1 MKFSKKGEL
10 TTQQIVIL
18 IILIVSFAVVVFFLI
33 RINLGKQ
40 TEQEICHNS
49 VVTRGKSILPADTF
63 PLQCKRQ
70 YVCFS
75 SDGSCE
81 QMTNPEIIRVNNKDD
96 LYGALSEQLAECW
109 WMFGEGRINYVGS
122 DALPTL
128 YCSICSQIAFDDSV
142 SNRIFLGAQEF
153 DKREFY
159 NYMATH
165 TYSGSQTYLQYLLG
179 TNDLNRIY
187 SGDFGNVSLQSQH
200 YSLVGAWSETSGW
213 TWAGIGAVAFVG
225 IAVTGGAGL
234 VVGALAFAVGG
245 TSSYFLA
252 PVILGSS
259 GNRFIPST
267 LIEVN
272 SPQFYDLGC
281 EVITTSS

>member
-1 MKFSKKGEL
+1 MEFSKKGEL

-18 IILIVSFAVVVFFLI
+18 IILIVSFAVIVFFLI

-63 PLQCKRQ
+63 PLQCKRR
-70 YVCFS
+70 YVCMS

-81 QMTNPEIIRVNNKDD
+81 AMTNPDIIRVNTKDE

-109 WMFGEGRINYVGS
+109 WMFGEGKVNYVGS
-122 DALPTL
+122 DTLPTL

-142 SNRIFLGAQEF
+142 GNRVFEGTQEF

-165 TYSGSQTYLQYLLG
+165 TYSGDQTYLYYLLG
-179 TNDLNRIY
+179 TNDVNRIY
-187 SGDFGNVSLQSQH
+187 SGDFGNVTLQNQY
-200 YSLVGAWSETSGW
+200 YSLVGAWSKTSAW
-213 TWAGIGAVAFVG
+213 TWAGLGAIGFVA
-225 IAVTGGAGL
+225 IAATGGAGL
-234 VVGALAFAVGG
+234 VVGALAFTVGG
-245 TSSYFLA
+245 VSTYFLA

-267 LIEVN
+267 LVEVN
-272 SPQFYDLGC
+272 SRQFNDLGC
-281 EVITTSS
+281 ETITTSS